1 MSELQLGLLILS
13 ATTVVLLV
21 GVPISYGLAAISIVF
36 LLLFAGPASLVAVP
50 RVMFEEVNG
59 FALLAL
65 PMFVL
70 LGSVVGA
77 SRASSDLND
86 AAHRW
91 LGWIPG
97 GLVVANIVAC
107 GLFSAICGSS
117 PATAAAIGRS
127 GIPEMRARGVP
138 AWLAA
143 GSICAGGT
151 LGILIPPSVTMIIYG
166 ISTGTSI
173 GKLFVAGIVPGVI
186 LVVVF
191 SAFSI
196 LASRG
201 RFSAP
206 AAASTVNPVA
216 GTTRMTGRPT
226 STSRAVATWRVL
238 PFLMLIVM
246 VLVALYGGIATP
258 SEGAAVAALLAVLL
272 VLVIYRPGLALWRE
286 VGREAMRDS
295 AMLLLIIA
303 ASGLFAYMLSLLYV
317 TQSFGELMSAAGLH
331 RWVFMSLVMVF
342 LLIAGC
348 FLPPVALI
356 LVVMP
361 LIQPSLEAYGFDLV
375 WFGVVMTIL
384 MEIGL
389 ITPPVGVNLFV
400 IQGIAPDI
408 PLRQILLGSTP
419 FVILMVLV
427 IVLFV
432 LVPGLVTWRP
442 ALMLGG

>member
-1 MSELQLGLLILS
+1 MSELELGFLILCS
-13 ATTVVLLV
+13 TTVVLLI

-36 LLLFAGPASLVAVP
+36 LLLFAGPDSLVAVP

-59 FALLAL
+59 FAILAL

-138 AWLAA
+138 AGLAA

-151 LGILIPPSVTMIIYG
+151 LGILIPPSITMIIYG

-173 GKLFVAGIVPGVI
+173 GKLFVAGIVPGFI
-186 LVVVF
+186 LVTAF
-191 SAFSI
+191 SAYAI
-196 LASRG
+196 YASRG
-201 RFSAP
+201 QI
-206 AAASTVNPVA
+206 AAAKPQSESISASPWL
-216 GTTRMTGRPT
+216 
-226 STSRAVATWRVL
+226 SSRTAASLRVL
-238 PFLMLIVM
+238 PFLLLIAM
-246 VLVALYGGIATP
+246 VLMALYGGIATP
-258 SEGAAVAALLAVLL
+258 SEGAAVAALLALLL

-317 TQSFGELMSAAGLH
+317 TQSFGELMSTAGLN
-331 RWVFMSLVMVF
+331 RWVFLGLVMVF
-342 LLIAGC
+342 LLVAGC

-361 LIQPSLEAYGFDLV
+361 LIQPSLETYNFDLV

-389 ITPPVGVNLFV
+389 ITPPVGINLFV

-419 FVILMVLV
+419 FVMLMLLAV
-427 IVLFV
+427 VLFAIF
-432 LVPGLVTWRP
+432 PGLITWLP

>member
-1 MSELQLGLLILS
+1 MSELELGVLILCV
-13 ATTVVLLV
+13 TTVVLLI

-36 LLLFAGPASLVAVP
+36 LLIFAGPSSLVAVP

-59 FALLAL
+59 FALLSL

-77 SRASSDLND
+77 SRASADLND
-86 AAHRW
+86 AAQRW
-91 LGWIPG
+91 LGWLPG

-138 AWLAA
+138 ARLAA

-173 GKLFVAGIVPGVI
+173 GKLFVAGIIPGII
-186 LVVVF
+186 LVLAF
-191 SAFSI
+191 SAYAVY
-196 LASRG
+196 ASRG
-201 RFSAP
+201 RFT
-206 AAASTVNPVA
+206 AAASATPLPGA
-216 GTTRMTGRPT
+216 TPHSGR
-226 STSRAVATWRVL
+226 AMATLRVL
-238 PFLMLIVM
+238 PFLTLIVM
-246 VLVALYGGIATP
+246 VLAALYGGIATP
-258 SEGAAVAALLAVLL
+258 SEAAAVAALLAVLL
-272 VLVIYRPGLALWRE
+272 VLIIYRPGMALWRE
-286 VGREAMRDS
+286 VGREVMRDS

-303 ASGLFAYMLSLLYV
+303 ASGLFAYMMSLLYV
-317 TQSFGELMSAAGLH
+317 TQSFGALMNAAGLD
-331 RWVFMSLVMVF
+331 RWVFFGLVVAF
-342 LLIAGC
+342 LLVGGC

-361 LIQPSLEAYGFDLV
+361 LIQPSLEAYNFDMV
-375 WFGVVMTIL
+375 WFGVIMTIL

-408 PLRQILLGSTP
+408 PLREILLGSTP
-419 FVILMVLV
+419 FVVLMLLA
-427 IVLFV
+427 IVLFTF
-432 LVPGLVTWRP
+432 LPGLITWLP

>member
-1 MSELQLGLLILS
+1 MSELELGLLILG
-13 ATTVVLLV
+13 ATTAVLLI

-36 LLLFAGPASLVAVP
+36 LLAFAGPASLVAVP

-107 GLFSAICGSS
+107 AMFSAICGSS

-138 AWLAA
+138 SWLAA

-151 LGILIPPSVTMIIYG
+151 LGILIPPSITMIVYG

-173 GKLFVAGIVPGVI
+173 GKLFVAGVVPGLI
-186 LVVVF
+186 LVTVF
-191 SAFSI
+191 SIYSI
-196 LASRG
+196 YPSRRHLSAATPLPPDAPVASADPSTR
-201 RFSAP
+201 
-206 AAASTVNPVA
+206 AAASL
-216 GTTRMTGRPT
+216 
-226 STSRAVATWRVL
+226 RVL

-258 SEGAAVAALLAVLL
+258 SEGAAVAALLAVIL
-272 VLVIYRPGLALWRE
+272 VLVIYRPRPALWRV

-331 RWVFMSLVMVF
+331 RWVFMSLVMIF

-361 LIQPSLEAYGFDLV
+361 LIQPSLELYNFDLI

-408 PLRQILLGSTP
+408 PLRQILLGSMP

-427 IVLFV
+427 IVLFAF
-432 LVPGLVTWRP
+432 VPGLVTWLP
-442 ALMLGG
+442 SLMLGG

>member
-1 MSELQLGLLILS
+1 MSELELGLLILT
-13 ATTVVLLV
+13 ATTAVLLI
-21 GVPISYGLAAISIVF
+21 GVPISYGLAAVSIVF
-36 LLLFAGPASLVAVP
+36 LLIFAGPASLVAVP

-151 LGILIPPSVTMIIYG
+151 LGILIPPSVTMIVYG

-173 GKLFVAGIVPGVI
+173 GKLFVAGIVPGLI
-186 LVVVF
+186 LVLVF
-191 SAFSI
+191 SAYSI
-196 LASRG
+196 YASRRHLPAG
-201 RFSAP
+201 GPAVVNESATP
-206 AAASTVNPVA
+206 AYASTRAAASL
-216 GTTRMTGRPT
+216 
-226 STSRAVATWRVL
+226 RVL
-238 PFLMLIVM
+238 PFLLLIAM

-286 VGREAMRDS
+286 VGRETMRDS

-317 TQSFGELMSAAGLH
+317 TQSFGELMSAAGLN

-342 LLIAGC
+342 LLVAGC

-361 LIQPSLEAYGFDLV
+361 LIQPSLEAYNFDLV
-375 WFGVVMTIL
+375 WFGVIMTIL

-427 IVLFV
+427 IVLFAFA
-432 LVPGLVTWRP
+432 PGLVTWLP
-442 ALMLGG
+442 SLMLGG

>member
-1 MSELQLGLLILS
+1 MSELELGVLILG
-13 ATTVVLLV
+13 ATTLVLLV

-36 LLLFAGPASLVAVP
+36 LLIFAGPASLVAVP

-86 AAHRW
+86 AAQRW

-97 GLVVANIVAC
+97 GLVVANIAAC
-107 GLFSAICGSS
+107 ALFSAICGSS

-138 AWLAA
+138 PWLAA

-173 GKLFVAGIVPGVI
+173 GKLFVAGIVPGLI
-186 LVVVF
+186 IVVAF
-191 SAFSI
+191 SAYAI
-196 LASRG
+196 YASRG
-201 RFSAP
+201 RVDDATPLATDFPVAP
-206 AAASTVNPVA
+206 AHASTRAAASL
-216 GTTRMTGRPT
+216 
-226 STSRAVATWRVL
+226 RVL
-238 PFLMLIVM
+238 PFLMLIAM

-258 SEGAAVAALLAVLL
+258 SEGAAVAALLAVVL
-272 VLVIYRPGLALWRE
+272 VLVIYRPGLALWRD

-303 ASGLFAYMLSLLYV
+303 ASGLFAYTLSLLYV
-317 TQSFGELMSAAGLH
+317 TQSFGEMMSAAGLH
-331 RWVFMSLVMVF
+331 RWVFMGLVMVF

-361 LIQPSLEAYGFDLV
+361 LIQPSLETYNFDLV

-408 PLRQILLGSTP
+408 PLRQILLGSVP
-419 FVILMVLV
+419 FVILLVLA
-427 IVLFV
+427 IVLFS
-432 LVPGLVTWRP
+432 LVPGLITWFP
-442 ALMLGG
+442 GLMVGG

>member
-1 MSELQLGLLILS
+1 MSELQLGALILFVTS
-13 ATTVVLLV
+13 VVLLT
-21 GVPISYGLAAISIVF
+21 GVPISYGLVAVSVIF

-50 RVMFEEVNG
+50 RVLFEEVNG

-65 PMFVL
+65 PMFIL

-77 SRASSDLND
+77 SRASTDLND

-91 LGWIPG
+91 MGRIPG

-151 LGILIPPSVTMIIYG
+151 LGILIPPSITMIIYG
-166 ISTGTSI
+166 VSTGTSI
-173 GKLFVAGIVPGVI
+173 GKLFVAGVIPGLI
-186 LVVVF
+186 LVAAF
-191 SAFSI
+191 SAYAVF
-196 LASRG
+196 ASRRG
-201 RFSAP
+201 RAAAP
-206 AAASTVNPVA
+206 AVAAPRLPETDA
-216 GTTRMTGRPT
+216 E
-226 STSRAVATWRVL
+226 SRLNASLRVL

-272 VLVIYRPGLALWRE
+272 VLFIYRPPMALWRSVGAE
-286 VGREAMRDS
+286 VIRDS

-317 TQSFGELMSAAGLH
+317 TQSFGELMSASGMD
-331 RWVFMSLVMVF
+331 RWVFFALVTVF
-342 LLIAGC
+342 LLVAGC

-361 LIQPSLEAYGFDLV
+361 LIQPSLEAYHFDLI
-375 WFGVVMTIL
+375 WFGVIMTIL

-419 FVILMVLV
+419 FVIIMLV
-427 IVLFV
+427 AIVLFAF
-432 LVPGLVTWRP
+432 VPGLVTWLP
-442 ALMLGG
+442 ALMVGG

>member
-1 MSELQLGLLILS
+1 MSELELGVLILV
-13 ATTVVLLV
+13 ATTVVLLI
-21 GVPISYGLAAISIVF
+21 GVPISYGLVAISIIF

-50 RVMFEEVNG
+50 RVLFEEVNG

-77 SRASSDLND
+77 SRASSDLNE

-91 LGWIPG
+91 MRRIPG

-151 LGILIPPSVTMIIYG
+151 LGILIPPSITMIIYG

-173 GKLFVAGIVPGVI
+173 GKLFVAGVIPGI
-186 LVVVF
+186 LLVVAF
-191 SAFSI
+191 SAYAIF
-196 LASRG
+196 ASRG
-201 RFSAP
+201 SLSAEPVAGPPPAHRPGQP
-206 AAASTVNPVA
+206 AAAES
-216 GTTRMTGRPT
+216 
-226 STSRAVATWRVL
+226 SRAVATLRVL

-272 VLVIYRPGLALWRE
+272 VLFIYRPPLALWRG
-286 VGREAMRDS
+286 VGREVIRDS
-295 AMLLLIIA
+295 SMLLLIIA

-317 TQSFGELMSAAGLH
+317 TQSFGELMSAAALD
-331 RWVFMSLVMVF
+331 RWVFFTLVTIF

-361 LIQPSLEAYGFDLV
+361 LIQPSLEAYDFDLI
-375 WFGVVMTIL
+375 WFGVIMTVL

-419 FVILMVLV
+419 FVIIMLLA
-427 IVLFV
+427 IVLFAF
-432 LVPGLVTWRP
+432 VPGLVTWLP
-442 ALMLGG
+442 ALMMGG

>member
-1 MSELQLGLLILS
+1 MSELELGALILGVTTFILLI
-13 ATTVVLLV
+13 

-36 LLLFAGPASLVAVP
+36 LLLFAGPSSLVAVP

-59 FALLAL
+59 FALLSL

-77 SRASSDLND
+77 SRASADLND

-91 LGWIPG
+91 LGWLPG

-107 GLFSAICGSS
+107 GMFSAICGSS

-173 GKLFVAGIVPGVI
+173 GKLFVAGIIPGII
-186 LVVVF
+186 LVVAF
-191 SAFSI
+191 SAYAVY
-196 LASRG
+196 ASRG
-201 RFSAP
+201 QFAAAAP
-206 AAASTVNPVA
+206 ARAAAAPQ
-216 GTTRMTGRPT
+216 TGR
-226 STSRAVATWRVL
+226 AAATWRVL

-258 SEGAAVAALLAVLL
+258 SEGAAVAAMLAVLL
-272 VLVIYRPGLALWRE
+272 VLVIYRPGMALWRE
-286 VGREAMRDS
+286 VGREVMRDS

-317 TQSFGELMSAAGLH
+317 TQSFGELMNAAGLD
-331 RWVFMSLVMVF
+331 RWVFFGLVATF
-342 LLIAGC
+342 LLVGGC

-361 LIQPSLEAYGFDLV
+361 LIQPSLEAYNFDMV
-375 WFGVVMTIL
+375 WFGVIMTIL

-408 PLRQILLGSTP
+408 PLRQILLGSMP
-419 FVILMVLV
+419 FVVLMLLA
-427 IVLFV
+427 IVLFAF
-432 LVPGLVTWRP
+432 VPGLITWLP

>member
-1 MSELQLGLLILS
+1 MSELELGALILTATTIVLLI
-13 ATTVVLLV
+13 

-36 LLLFAGPASLVAVP
+36 LFLFAGPASLVAVP

-77 SRASSDLND
+77 SRASADLND

-91 LGWIPG
+91 LGWLPG

-173 GKLFVAGIVPGVI
+173 GKLFVAGIIPGII
-186 LVVVF
+186 LVVAF
-191 SAFSI
+191 SAYAVY
-196 LASRG
+196 ASRG
-201 RFSAP
+201 QFADAAP
-206 AAASTVNPVA
+206 ARAAA
-216 GTTRMTGRPT
+216 GPQKGRT
-226 STSRAVATWRVL
+226 AATLRVL

-246 VLVALYGGIATP
+246 ALYGGIATP

-272 VLVIYRPGLALWRE
+272 VLFIYRPGMALWRE
-286 VGREAMRDS
+286 VGREVMRDS

-317 TQSFGELMSAAGLH
+317 TQSFGELMNAAGLN
-331 RWVFMSLVMVF
+331 RWVFFGLVTAF
-342 LLIAGC
+342 LLVGGC

-361 LIQPSLEAYGFDLV
+361 LIQPSLEAYNFDMV
-375 WFGVVMTIL
+375 WFGVIMTIL

-419 FVILMVLV
+419 FVILMLLA
-427 IVLFV
+427 IVLFAF
-432 LVPGLVTWRP
+432 VPGLITWLP